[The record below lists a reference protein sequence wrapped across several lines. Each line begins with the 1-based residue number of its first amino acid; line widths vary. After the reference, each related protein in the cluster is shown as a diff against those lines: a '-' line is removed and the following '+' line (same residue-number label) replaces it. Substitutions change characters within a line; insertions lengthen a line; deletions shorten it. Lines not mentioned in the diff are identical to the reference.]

1 MPAKLKTE
9 PAIIISLA
17 AALLALAA
25 AFGLPLTQEQTAA
38 VMAVVT
44 ILAGL
49 VTRSKVTPS
58 GD

>member
-1 MPAKLKTE
+1 MKTE
-9 PAIIISLA
+9 PAIII
-17 AALLALAA
+17 ALAA
-25 AFGLPLTQEQTAA
+25 AVLGLAASFGLPLTQEQTAA

>member
-1 MPAKLKTE
+1 MKTE
-9 PAIIISLA
+9 PAVIIALVA
-17 AALLALAA
+17 AVLGLAA

-49 VTRSKVTPS
+49 VTRSRVSPS
-58 GD
+58 GE

>member
-1 MPAKLKTE
+1 MDKIKAE
-9 PAIIISLA
+9 PAVVVSLVAALLSLA
-17 AALLALAA
+17 AA
-25 AFGLPLTQEQTAA
+25 FNLPLTQEQTAA

>member
-1 MPAKLKTE
+1 MPAKIKTE
-9 PAIIISLA
+9 PAVVVSLVAALLSLA
-17 AALLALAA
+17 AA
-25 AFGLPLTQEQTAA
+25 FNLPLTQEQTAA

>member
-1 MPAKLKTE
+1 MKTE
-9 PAIIISLA
+9 PAVIIALVA
-17 AALLALAA
+17 ACLGLAA

-49 VTRSKVTPS
+49 VTRSKVTPT
-58 GD
+58 GKD